1 MANRINDSISGLV
14 LRYKMAEEKGS
25 IWSKFESFSVVIA
38 GFIAQTLTKD
48 SGKSEWVLL
57 LIVKWSK

>member
-1 MANRINDSISGLV
+1 MAD
-14 LRYKMAEEKGS
+14 EKGS

-48 SGKSEWVLL
+48 SGKSEWVLF
-57 LIVKWSK
+57 LIVKWFK